1 MPFKNRKKSFSKS
14 IETYNDVENIA
25 SNIRS
30 KITIP
35 IDYYFCLF
43 PHREVIGDTR
53 TFIAAQKFKKILQL
67 GQNRQA
73 KNVPWFS
80 MTDVSKIL
88 SKLSLNENIFIPRLL
103 FLRSVNYHKLC
114 TID

>member
-1 MPFKNRKKSFSKS
+1 MIFILS
-14 IETYNDVENIA
+14 
-25 SNIRS
+25 
-30 KITIP
+30 
-35 IDYYFCLF
+35 F

-80 MTDVSKIL
+80 MTDVNIIL
-88 SKLSLNENIFIPRLL
+88 SKLSLYENIFIPRLI

>member
-1 MPFKNRKKSFSKS
+1 MS
-14 IETYNDVENIA
+14 
-25 SNIRS
+25 
-30 KITIP
+30 
-35 IDYYFCLF
+35 F

-80 MTDVSKIL
+80 MTDVSIIL
-88 SKLSLNENIFIPRLL
+88 SKLSLNENIFVPSF
-103 FLRSVNYHKLC
+103 FLGQRIITNYVRQIN
-114 TID
+114 TILAD

>member
-1 MPFKNRKKSFSKS
+1 MS
-14 IETYNDVENIA
+14 
-25 SNIRS
+25 
-30 KITIP
+30 
-35 IDYYFCLF
+35 F

-80 MTDVSKIL
+80 MTDVNIIL
-88 SKLSLNENIFIPRLL
+88 GKLSLNENIFIPRLL

-114 TID
+114 MID